1 GMQTGGPRPAGAA
14 PAAGARGGGPGAGP
28 AQTCAAQINSRFFY
42 YINSIDLRRVWIAD
56 EETGLVFGM
65 TMFRHPMEE
74 KVFKVIGPD
83 GQLTDRDMS
92 RQNPFDFES
101 IHIFKIQK
109 G

>member
-1 GMQTGGPRPAGAA
+1 M
-14 PAAGARGGGPGAGP
+14 
-28 AQTCAAQINSRFFY
+28 
-42 YINSIDLRRVWIAD
+42 NSIDLRRVWIAD

-83 GQLTDRDMS
+83 GALTDRDMS

-101 IHIFKIQK
+101 VHIFKIRNAQIHDIEALGISLPLHSK
-109 G
+109 NGWSEFRR